1 MLGSQTHLGQRRRM
15 PNLLLTADSHFAH
28 ANVIEYTGRPFAS
41 VNEMDEAMIAAWN
54 SVVGPDDVVYHLG
67 DFCLGGLIEAR
78 WRLSRLNGIIHILGY
93 PWHHDKRWLPKPDSP
108 FPLYSAIGFRVVIEP
123 PMVVL
128 ELEQYQLN
136 GRPMPLVLCHYPL
149 APSWDR
155 AHYGSWHAFG
165 HCHGR
170 YNPSGLC
177 LDVGVDNAYKL
188 LGAYRPFRLE
198 EFAEIMFARE
208 GKRVG

>member
-1 MLGSQTHLGQRRRM
+1 
-15 PNLLLTADSHFAH
+15 
-28 ANVIEYTGRPFAS
+28 
-41 VNEMDEAMIAAWN
+41 MDEGEIAAWN
-54 SVVGPDDVVYHLG
+54 SVVGPRDTVYHLG
-67 DFCLGGLIEAR
+67 DVCLGGKSMAR
-78 WRLSRLNGIIHILGY
+78 RYFIRLNGNIRVLSN
-93 PWHHDKRWLPKPDSP
+93 PWHHDRRWLKGKPMYTTRTGIVEI
-108 FPLYSAIGFRVVIEP
+108 LP

-128 ELEQYQLN
+128 RLEQYQLN

-149 APSWDR
+149 APNRWDR

-170 YNPSGLC
+170 YNPKGLC

-198 EFAEIMFARE
+198 EFAEIMRQKGE
-208 GKRVG
+208 TGVS